1 MPVLKLK
8 RHETF
13 ARNIGIKGMSAAEAY
28 RTGWPKA
35 SKKTAEH
42 EGPRLAQNPKVAT
55 RISEFR
61 EESAKR
67 AAEKDFLT
75 VEEKRAFCARI
86 VRTPVGQVDHTS
98 DLCQERT
105 YTEGQEETS
114 VRVKMPCKLKAI
126 LIDNDFAVDGASAGA
141 SKALEIIIRRL

>member
-28 RTGWPKA
+28 REVWTKA
-35 SKKTAEH
+35 SVRTSEVNGSELSRKTE
-42 EGPRLAQNPKVAT
+42 VAL
-55 RISEFR
+55 RIAEFR
-61 EESAKR
+61 EESANR
-67 AAEKDFLT
+67 AKEKDFLT
-75 VEEKRAFCARI
+75 MEEKRAFCARI

-98 DLCQERT
+98 DLCQERV

-126 LIDNDFAVDGASAGA
+126 LIDNDLAVDGAEAGKN
-141 SKALEIIIRRL
+141 KALEIIIRRL